1 MALSSL
7 APAQAK
13 TSPLAVLYQQ
23 AAVVHRRRRFV
34 SHHKQPQLRVLPDR
48 TRASRFATTTP
59 QSHRNRPMLWFSS
72 SRPKPS
78 TKINRP
84 WRSPLIIESRA
95 FDIAAKLRGVW
106 TGRAPLPNS
115 SARSQKGKPAARRPV
130 GLSPPLA
137 LRFSRLLARR
147 RQPQLRVAPHRTCAR
162 RFTQTTP
169 QSHRNRPM
177 L

>member
-1 MALSSL
+1 MTLSL
-7 APAQAK
+7 AHGS
-13 TSPLAVLYQQ
+13 SPNEDVPFVGPLS
-23 AAVVHRRRRFV
+23 AAGVVHRRRRFV

-72 SRPKPS
+72 SRPRPS

-84 WRSPLIIESRA
+84 WRSPSIIESRT
-95 FDIAAKLRGVW
+95 FDIAAKLQGAD
-106 TGRAPLPNS
+106 GRPPLPNS
-115 SARSQKGKPAARRPV
+115 SARSQKGKPATRCLP
-130 GLSPPLA
+130 PPLA
-137 LRFSRLLARR
+137 LRLSRFLARHR
-147 RQPQLRVAPHRTCAR
+147 RQPQLRVLPHRTCAR